1 MLRKVLWVSTLF
13 ISLAA
18 LSQVSAPPSQYPATA
33 LPSGYGGTV
42 WTGSGPVG
50 GVLLTTPSTS
60 FPALANTAGIS
71 DGGRA
76 GITNS
81 VPFNS
86 GMPTTAPPGT
96 YVYLPYTTPMAETYG
111 ASNAELSSEKPTND
125 LLPSYFTNNVG
136 TPIAMGPS
144 LAEIAARYG
153 RGGPVLQG
161 RQNVR
166 TYTNADVPH
175 ENAGMLT
182 KIWVAEGKLPAAVQD
197 SPTLM
202 ASAVAPESPARRSR
216 PATQPQTQSS
226 SSAPETGQDQA
237 QNSHSQLPAS
247 STFLPLLGLLGL
259 ASGGLGLLLKRRR

>member
-1 MLRKVLWVSTLF
+1 MLRKILWVSTFL

-18 LSQVSAPPSQYPATA
+18 FSQVSAPPNQYSAKA
-33 LPSGYGGTV
+33 LPAGYGGTV
-42 WTGSGPVG
+42 WTGSGLVG
-50 GVLLTTPSTS
+50 GVLLTTPSSS
-60 FPALANTAGIS
+60 FPAIANTAGIS

-76 GITNS
+76 GISNS

-86 GMPTTAPPGT
+86 GMPTTAPAGT
-96 YVYLPYTTPMAETYG
+96 YVYLPYTTPLGENSG
-111 ASNAELSSEKPTND
+111 ASNAEGASERPTND

-136 TPIAMGPS
+136 TPIATGPS

-153 RGGPVLQG
+153 GGRGVPARQG

-182 KIWVAEGKLPAAVQD
+182 KIWVAEGKLPAAAQD

-202 ASAVAPESPARRSR
+202 ASAVAPESPAPTSR

-226 SSAPETGQDQA
+226 SSAPGSGQGQA
-237 QNSHSQLPAS
+237 QKLPTS

-259 ASGGLGLLLKRRR
+259 ASGGLGLLLRRRALS